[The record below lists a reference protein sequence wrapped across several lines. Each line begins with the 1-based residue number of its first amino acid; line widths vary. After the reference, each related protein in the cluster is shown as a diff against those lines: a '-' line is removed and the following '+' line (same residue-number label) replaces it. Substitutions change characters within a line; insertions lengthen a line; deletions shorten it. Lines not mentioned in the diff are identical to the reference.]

1 MKIKI
6 ETGKSEIYF
15 RKFLLFGGPILILIA
30 LFIFIMDTNSPSN
43 PEPTSDDEATQ
54 EQLDELAESLDLD
67 TTSQDSTVTDAEELV
82 IEDLVEGTGEEVK
95 EGDTVK
101 VHYTG
106 TLLDGTKFDSS
117 LDRGEPF
124 EFTVGAGQVIVGW
137 EQGLVGM
144 KVGGKRKLTIPS
156 SLGYGPNGNPPVIPP
171 NAGLIFE
178 IELIEIR

>member
-1 MKIKI
+1 MEIQVNK
-6 ETGKSEIYF
+6 EKSTEYL
-15 RKFLLFGGPILILIA
+15 RKFLVFGAPILALIF
-30 LFIFIMDTNSPSN
+30 LFVLIMDTTSPSN

-54 EQLDELAESLDLD
+54 DQLDDLAESLDSDTSSSD
-67 TTSQDSTVTDAEELV
+67 TTAQDVEELAV
-82 IEDLVEGTGEEVK
+82 EDITEGSGNEVK
-95 EGDTVK
+95 SGDTVK

-106 TLLDGTKFDSS
+106 TLLEGTKFDSS
-117 LDRGEPF
+117 LDRGETF
-124 EFTVGAGQVIVGW
+124 EFTVGAGQVIAGW

-156 SLGYGPNGNPPVIPP
+156 SMGYGETGSGSIPP